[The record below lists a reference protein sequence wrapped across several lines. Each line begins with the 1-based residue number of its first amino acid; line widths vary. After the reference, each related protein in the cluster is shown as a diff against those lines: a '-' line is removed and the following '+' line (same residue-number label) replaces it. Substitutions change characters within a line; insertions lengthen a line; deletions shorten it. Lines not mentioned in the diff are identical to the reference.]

1 MGRSVLFNRLGLVGC
16 VSEHDRAE
24 TRCDL
29 VHVLLHQNTR
39 MKHKVHRVIEA
50 ELKASQGVGDTVVEL
65 DLVLSQGRSPTSS
78 LVLIFLREHF
88 KESRVSVIVTQI
100 GFLHPLGVGVHHMGE
115 LTFGGSLLKL
125 CEVRQIDL
133 TGLHLNAEETSR
145 SALSDV
151 GCKLRRHDN
160 VALRR
165 TSLAQGDLGSQTIA
179 GGSVTVTSC
188 HRLHNGF
195 HTLAFL
201 SACGVVVI
209 HAGQHV
215 LEGEGAVRD
224 AVGGITK
231 AHRKVGCREAAEE
244 GGHQRGDRTFHTAC
258 STEQGENEF
267 RLVSD
272 LTEKLI
278 QRREE
283 HKREARIGDLHRDKV
298 KTEEPCKLGVIEI
311 LNVGIKEVP
320 LLLSLKLNVVS
331 SDAGHQIFPLAIH
344 LLPPCKGED
353 GFLGG
358 KPCRAFH
365 RVAHVLFHLWD
376 DLKIEGGIKMVV

>member
-1 MGRSVLFNRLGLVGC
+1 
-16 VSEHDRAE
+16 
-24 TRCDL
+24 
-29 VHVLLHQNTR
+29 
-39 MKHKVHRVIEA
+39 
-50 ELKASQGVGDTVVEL
+50 
-65 DLVLSQGRSPTSS
+65 
-78 LVLIFLREHF
+78 
-88 KESRVSVIVTQI
+88 
-100 GFLHPLGVGVHHMGE
+100 MGE

-125 CEVRQIDL
+125 CEVREIDL

-145 SALSDV
+145 SALSNV
-151 GCKLRRHDN
+151 GSKLCRHDN

-195 HTLAFL
+195 HTLAL
-201 SACGVVVI
+201 PSACGVVVI
-209 HAGQHV
+209 HAGQHI
-215 LEGEGAVRD
+215 LEREGTVCD
-224 AVGGITK
+224 AVGSITK
-231 AHRKVGCREAAEE
+231 AHRKVGCGEAAEE
-244 GGHQRGDRTFHTAC
+244 GCHQRGDRTFHTAG

-272 LTEKLI
+272 LTKELI

-283 HKREARIGDLHRDKV
+283 YKCEARIGDLHRDKV
-298 KTEEPCKLGVIEI
+298 KTEESCKLGIIEI
-311 LNVGIKEVP
+311 LDVGIKEVP

-353 GFLGG
+353 GFLCG

-365 RVAHVLFHLWD
+365 RVAHVLFHLRD
-376 DLKIEGGIKMVV
+376 DLKIERGIEMIVKPIHLFKLCGIDLKFGERTTVFVHTSDAVFACQLRAIVDGQLADDLGGKITKPYVEITLLCDMHLAKTSVHLFIRR